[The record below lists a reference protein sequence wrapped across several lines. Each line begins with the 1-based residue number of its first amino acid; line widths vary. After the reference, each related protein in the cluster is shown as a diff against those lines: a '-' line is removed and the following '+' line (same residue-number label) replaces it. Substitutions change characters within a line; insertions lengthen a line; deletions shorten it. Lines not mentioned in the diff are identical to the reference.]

1 MSRACKQVCRKF
13 SEINNRN
20 VDISAVIRVL
30 SAKVI
35 VSILTKEENV
45 GTGDIAAVGRGCGVG
60 ETREWGIL
68 PPPFPSLFLP
78 QHHKACPGLG
88 PASYLG
94 IKKYLRSHGVCYND
108 EKAFPHSQDFPRT
121 VS

>member
-1 MSRACKQVCRKF
+1 MQKV

-60 ETREWGIL
+60 ET
-68 PPPFPSLFLP
+68 
-78 QHHKACPGLG
+78 
-88 PASYLG
+88 
-94 IKKYLRSHGVCYND
+94 
-108 EKAFPHSQDFPRT
+108 
-121 VS
+121 